1 MREIVVKENP
11 NHLKGEISFEER
23 QRQLDEQTAREELEQ
38 KKAKQSPYNEF
49 AQFNIESTVNVNIMY
64 DLAKYPAASQLF
76 WFILKHM
83 DGYNALIASYKV
95 FEEAL
100 GMSTPTVARGIKTL
114 KERGVLYI
122 KKSGSANVYMLNPKM
137 VWKSW
142 GNNMKYC
149 KFPANVILAE
159 SEQYPD
165 AREIFEKQM
174 HRVVDMKDKKE
185 N

>member
-1 MREIVVKENP
+1 MREVIVTENP

-23 QRQLDEQTAREELEQ
+23 QKQLDEQTAREELEQ
-38 KKAKQSPYNEF
+38 KKMRNSPYNEF
-49 AQFNIESTVNVNIMY
+49 AQFNIESAINVNIMY
-64 DLAKYPAASQLF
+64 DLAKSPAASQLF
-76 WFILKHM
+76 WFITKNM

-100 GMSTPTVARGIKTL
+100 NLSESTVMRGIKKL
-114 KERGVLYI
+114 KEMGILHI
-122 KKSGSANVYMLNPKM
+122 KKSGSTNVYMLNPKV

-149 KFPANVILAE
+149 KFPANIILAE

-174 HRVVDMKDKKE
+174 HRVVNARDSKE